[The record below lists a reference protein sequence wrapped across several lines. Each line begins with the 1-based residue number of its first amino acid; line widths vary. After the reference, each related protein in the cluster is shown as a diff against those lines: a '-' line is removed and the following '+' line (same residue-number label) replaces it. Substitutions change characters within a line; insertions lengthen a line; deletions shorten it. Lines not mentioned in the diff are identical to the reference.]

1 MADMYTMILDG
12 SYPQDIRVRKE
23 AESMAAA
30 GMDLRVIT
38 RWKKGEERQEVIN
51 GVEVHRIGRHYSY
64 QVKGINDIVTA
75 IFFIDLRFYFG
86 LKKFLKQHKVTALHV
101 HDLALI
107 KTVMVL
113 SKNRKV
119 ILDMHENYPEMLEE
133 LRFSTK
139 GFFKELKDKIFFSY
153 RRWKNY
159 EARWIRKPD
168 HIIAVVEEMKNKLIR
183 EYGIAHDRITVV
195 SNYEK
200 LDFTAQSE
208 PDDFVFEK
216 DTFYLAYVGG
226 ISPVRGLETVIDAVK
241 LLRDGGEKVSFVVVG
256 GGNAA
261 YVNSLKERAVHTGYP
276 ECFAFQGYRN
286 FKKIN
291 YYISNVQINVIPHI
305 KNEHTDHTIP
315 HKLFQIMLQK
325 APLLVSSCNP
335 MMRILGEH
343 EAGFV
348 FEADN
353 VRSCADLIRYIAGHP
368 EEVKLKV
375 NNAYR
380 IAQEKYNW
388 DLESRKLIELS
399 KVYG

>member
-1 MADMYTMILDG
+1 MYTMILDG

-30 GMDLRVIT
+30 GIALRIIT
-38 RWKKGEERQEVIN
+38 RWKKGEQRHEVIN
-51 GVEVHRIGRHYSY
+51 GVEVYRIGRHYSH
-64 QVKGINDIVTA
+64 QVKGINDMVTA
-75 IFFIDLRFYFG
+75 LFFVDLLFYFG
-86 LKKFLKQHKVTALHV
+86 LKRFFKDHKASTLHV

-107 KTVMVL
+107 KTVLLMR
-113 SKNRKV
+113 KDQKV

-139 GFFKELKDKIFFSY
+139 GFLKELKDRIFFSY
-153 RRWKNY
+153 KRWKKY

-168 HIIAVVEEMKNKLIR
+168 HIIAVVDEMKEKLIR
-183 EYGIAHDRITVV
+183 EYGISHERITVV

-208 PDDFVFEK
+208 PDDFIFEK
-216 DTFYLAYVGG
+216 DTFYLGYVGG
-226 ISPVRGLETVIDAVK
+226 ISPVRGLETIIDAVK
-241 LLRDGGEKVSFVVVG
+241 LLRDGGEKVAFVIVG
-256 GGNAA
+256 GGNTA
-261 YVNSLKERAVHTGYP
+261 YVNSLKERAMHTGYP
-276 ECFAFQGYRN
+276 ESFAFQGYRN

-325 APLLVSSCNP
+325 APLLVSSCKP

-343 EAGFV
+343 NAGFV

-353 VRSCADLIRYIAGHP
+353 VRSCADLIRYIADHP
-368 EEVKLKV
+368 EEVKMKV
-375 NNAYR
+375 ENAFNL
-380 IAQEKYNW
+380 AQNEYNW
-388 DLESRKLIELS
+388 DLDSQKLIELS